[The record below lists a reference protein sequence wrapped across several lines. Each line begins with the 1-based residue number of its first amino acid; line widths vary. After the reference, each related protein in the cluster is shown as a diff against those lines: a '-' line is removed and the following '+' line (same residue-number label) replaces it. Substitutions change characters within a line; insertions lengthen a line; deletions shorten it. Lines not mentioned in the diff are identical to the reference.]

1 LRAGA
6 RDRSFAEK
14 AGNAGIGQEPL
25 LMPKTSKWGAE
36 RIERRNGTR
45 LIQVI
50 AARQQGI
57 IL

>member
-6 RDRSFAEK
+6 RNRNFAES
-14 AGNAGIGQEPL
+14 ARNAGIGQAPPL
-25 LMPKTSKWGAE
+25 MAENLEVEAE